1 MELNMKNYI
10 LAAIGGVS
18 LLLGSCSDS
27 FLEKSPSDYIT
38 SGDLQEVAK
47 WNSNILMGQALG
59 TYSTTFAM
67 NSGGTGGHDDFGQ
80 KAVDIA
86 TDLMSGDMVV
96 MAQGYGW
103 FEGAGGLTC
112 STTTSTSYSYQFWRY
127 YYKLIKAANEILDAA
142 GGDDVIPEGEYN
154 RIYYAQAKALRAH
167 SYFNLVNL
175 YARPYLENKE
185 ALAIPVYRTQLTAEA
200 GKKSSVED
208 IYALIVKDLTDAIPL
223 LEGYTRPSGTKDQIN
238 QAVAKGILA
247 YVYLMMGDYENAA
260 KVSQEVIDSGEYT
273 LMNKTEI
280 INSGFASVS
289 IPGWMWAID
298 LTTSNSPALPTFW
311 GHMDL
316 FTYSYAYAGGEKLID
331 TALYNSIPD
340 TDARKKW
347 FTEYDPDGEQYEL
360 TNWWKF
366 YNAKRSYGNREW
378 YDDEVYMRVAEM
390 YLINAEANLRNNNQ
404 PAAKAALKALLDER
418 DTDAAAKVATLGQD
432 ELLDMIYF
440 NWRLELW
447 GEGRSLMT
455 MKRFK
460 KSITRCAE
468 DAMLPG
474 TTYSYDDSRLT
485 FNIPEREITNN
496 PNLAD

>member
-1 MELNMKNYI
+1 MKFNIKIYI
-10 LAAIGGVS
+10 PVTTLGLS
-18 LLLGSCSDS
+18 LLLSGCGDS

-59 TYSTTFAM
+59 TYSTTFALT
-67 NSGGTGGHDDFGQ
+67 SGGTGGHDDFGQ
-80 KAVDIA
+80 KSVDIA
-86 TDLMSGDMVV
+86 TDLMSGDMVI
-96 MAQGYGW
+96 MSQGYGW
-103 FEGAGGLTC
+103 FEAAGSLTC
-112 STTTSTSYSYQFWRY
+112 TTTTAVNYSYQFWRY
-127 YYKLIKAANEILDAA
+127 YYKLIKATNEILDAA
-142 GGDDVIPEGEYN
+142 GGDEVTPEGEEN
-154 RIYYAQAKALRAH
+154 QIYYAQAKALRAH

-175 YARPYLENKE
+175 YARPYAEDKT
-185 ALAIPVYRTQLTAEA
+185 ALAIPVYRTQLTSEA
-200 GKKSSVED
+200 VKKSSVED
-208 IYALIVKDLTDAIPL
+208 VYTLIVKDLTDAIPL
-223 LEGYTRPSGTKDQIN
+223 LEGFKRPSGAKDQID
-238 QAVAKGILA
+238 QSVAKGILA
-247 YVYLMMGDYENAA
+247 YVYLTMGDYKNAA
-260 KVSQEVIDSGEYT
+260 KLSQEVIDSKQYT

-331 TALYNSIPD
+331 TELYNSIPAS
-340 TDARKKW
+340 DARKKW
-347 FTEYDPDGEQYEL
+347 FSEYNSKGEQYEL

-366 YNAKRSYGNREW
+366 YNSKRIMGNREW

-390 YLINAEANLRNNNQ
+390 YLINAEANARENNL
-404 PAAKAALKALLDER
+404 PAARVSLKALLDER
-418 DTDAAAKVATLGQD
+418 DADAAAAVAVMNQD
-432 ELLDMIYF
+432 ALLDMIYF

-447 GEGRSLMT
+447 AEGRGLLT
-455 MKRFK
+455 MKRYK

-474 TTYSYDDSRLT
+474 STYSYDDKRLI

-496 PNLAD
+496 PNLAE